1 MQEWIIA
8 MLVVSILLILRDM
21 AKTVFSGKTKEKEE
35 MLPLCESHPQKEK
48 VERYAASF
56 RKLADTFYGM
66 PYRKEFLSGGQLN
79 RIISDTSACVCS
91 RCYQREICWGERAG
105 ETMRNSEHML
115 RVMEEGDEEAVRQV
129 RSEWMSACG
138 RSAQYFQVLNEG
150 FREERQNL
158 VWDNRMIESRL
169 AVAQQLTE
177 ISRIMDHMAE
187 ELYVENTGYPYLTS
201 CPGDFL
207 YSVCGFSECM
217 QKKNNKKDRRGKDV

>member
-21 AKTVFSGKTKEKEE
+21 AKTVFSGRTQAKEE
-35 MLPLCESHPQKEK
+35 MMPLSESHPQKEK

-115 RVMEEGDEEAVRQV
+115 RVMEEGDEEAVR
-129 RSEWMSACG
+129 
-138 RSAQYFQVLNEG
+138 
-150 FREERQNL
+150 
-158 VWDNRMIESRL
+158 
-169 AVAQQLTE
+169 
-177 ISRIMDHMAE
+177 
-187 ELYVENTGYPYLTS
+187 
-201 CPGDFL
+201 
-207 YSVCGFSECM
+207 
-217 QKKNNKKDRRGKDV
+217 

>member
-79 RIISDTSACVCS
+79 RPDVI
-91 RCYQREICWGERAG
+91 RERSAG
-105 ETMRNSEHML
+105 ES
-115 RVMEEGDEEAVRQV
+115 VPGKPCGAVK
-129 RSEWMSACG
+129 
-138 RSAQYFQVLNEG
+138 
-150 FREERQNL
+150 
-158 VWDNRMIESRL
+158 I
-169 AVAQQLTE
+169 
-177 ISRIMDHMAE
+177 
-187 ELYVENTGYPYLTS
+187 
-201 CPGDFL
+201 
-207 YSVCGFSECM
+207 
-217 QKKNNKKDRRGKDV
+217 

>member
-8 MLVVSILLILRDM
+8 MLVVSILLMIRDM

-35 MLPLCESHPQKEK
+35 IMPPGESHPQKEK
-48 VERYAASF
+48 VEKYAASL

-66 PYRKEFLSGGQLN
+66 PYRKEFLSSGQLN
-79 RIISDTSACVCS
+79 RIISDTSAAVCS

-105 ETMRNSEHML
+105 DTMRCSENMI
-115 RVMEEGDEEAVRQV
+115 RTMEEGDEESIRQV
-129 RSEWMSACG
+129 RSDWMGACG
-138 RSAQYFQVLNEG
+138 RSAQYFQVMGEE

-187 ELYVENTGYPYLTS
+187 EPYDIMPADHQFQEDLRQAFRKTKI
-201 CPGDFL
+201 
-207 YSVCGFSECM
+207 VI
-217 QKKNNKKDRRGKDV
+217 RHV

>member
-79 RIISDTSACVCS
+79 RIISDTSAAVCS
-91 RCYQREICWGERAG
+91 RCYQREICVGRA
-105 ETMRNSEHML
+105 
-115 RVMEEGDEEAVRQV
+115 
-129 RSEWMSACG
+129 C
-138 RSAQYFQVLNEG
+138 
-150 FREERQNL
+150 
-158 VWDNRMIESRL
+158 
-169 AVAQQLTE
+169 
-177 ISRIMDHMAE
+177 
-187 ELYVENTGYPYLTS
+187 
-201 CPGDFL
+201 
-207 YSVCGFSECM
+207 
-217 QKKNNKKDRRGKDV
+217 RGNHAGQ